1 MNQILNDKRYIKLI
15 NLPLFRNRTRELPP
29 PPSMHHSQAC
39 NSNCIPPLLSG
50 VEGQLPKIK
59 PVVVAVFECLC
70 QWLLHLQSRFVP
82 LWITK
87 VPPLNLTRANPSRHA
102 HNKILRSR
110 LILRHHPVQTMT
122 YQASTKFKYESLCA
136 ATHSHSPLTLPRLP
150 PPAGASAH
158 GRRVH
163 RPYSR
168 SQAARL
174 PLHCWR
180 RQEGE
185 P

>member
-180 RQEGE
+180 RQEGK